1 MPGILSWA
9 EQCYSV
15 KEKNEQILDKEERT
29 QNVHRKFE
37 YEEKKSFQ
45 SHQNSGRKRLEA
57 LEGAFR
63 YLFENSSL
71 KLGYLQ
77 KRLIDVIIVAFM
89 RKMFGDDL
97 VPNLAYITKKY
108 AIEEL
113 NDTVAILFPR
123 RSGKTVA
130 SAIMIAVICV
140 SQPHG
145 NSIMYNLTALQAEE
159 FLAEAMY
166 AIQLHTHSLTH
177 SHTYTLEN
185 ISMYSR
191 IPLNLDG
198 LKRSAMCVK

>member
-1 MPGILSWA
+1 MPHIDSLNWSQ
-9 EQCYSV
+9 QCHSV
-15 KEKNEQILDKEERT
+15 KEKNDQILDKEERA

-37 YEEKKSFQ
+37 YDTMKSFQ
-45 SHQNSGRKRLEA
+45 DHQNSGRKRLEA

-108 AIEEL
+108 AIDEL

-166 AIQLHTHSLTH
+166 NTHTHTHSL
-177 SHTYTLEN
+177 SHTT
-185 ISMYSR
+185 
-191 IPLNLDG
+191 
-198 LKRSAMCVK
+198 